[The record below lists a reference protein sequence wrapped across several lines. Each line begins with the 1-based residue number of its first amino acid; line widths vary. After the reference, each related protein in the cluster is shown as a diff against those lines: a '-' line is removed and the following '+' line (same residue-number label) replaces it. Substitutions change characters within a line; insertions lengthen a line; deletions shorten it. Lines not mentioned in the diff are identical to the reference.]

1 MDTDRT
7 YRVIDLGYF
16 VEEFYGEYDEDTSDQ
31 SDDDCRVVADGV
43 ASGGDCYESGEGTV
57 ECHGYIWFSI
67 ADPGYNKGCKCCGS
81 SGKIGCHCDITEVCG
96 SCCGRAAVETEPA
109 EPENKYAKSCN
120 GKVVSGNRTDISFF
134 IIFSNT
140 RSEDFGT
147 NKCTDTADHMDCC
160 GTCKIVESHLGE
172 PSTAPDPVAG
182 YRVNKNTDCCT
193 I

>member
-81 SGKIGCHCDITEVCG
+81 SGKVGCHCDITKVCG

-109 EPENKYAKSCN
+109 EPEDKYTECGN
-120 GKVVSGNRTDISFF
+120 RKVVSRNCTDISFF
-134 IIFSNT
+134 IIFSDT
-140 RSEDFGT
+140 RSKDFGT
-147 NKCTDTADHMDCC
+147 YKCADTTNHVDCC
-160 GTCKIVESHLGE
+160 GTGKIVESHLGE
-172 PSTAPDPVAG
+172 PATAPDPVTC
-182 YRVNKNTDCCT
+182 YRVDKNTDRCT